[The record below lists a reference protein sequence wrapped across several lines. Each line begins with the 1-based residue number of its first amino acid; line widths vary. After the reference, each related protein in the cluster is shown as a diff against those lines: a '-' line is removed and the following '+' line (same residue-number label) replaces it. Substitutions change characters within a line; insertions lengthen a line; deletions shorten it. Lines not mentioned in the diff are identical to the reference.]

1 MSVSYSL
8 TIGVIK
14 KENTTSF
21 SVDIIKSF
29 LEFGWTLY
37 SQNNEIIY
45 TDVGDEDN
53 YDFCARNIS
62 VDEYFEI
69 VEAKEQNGEIIA
81 AGMFLFEEKCSYRID
96 LLITPDF
103 KIIISPD
110 DATQKVIDDIDIL
123 DVNWYLG
130 KTLPA
135 LKDRD
140 IFVESISFVQI

>member
-8 TIGVIK
+8 TIGVNK

-37 SQNNEIIY
+37 SKNNEIIY

-53 YDFCARNIS
+53 YDFRARNIS
-62 VDEYFEI
+62 VDEYFRI
-69 VEAKEQNGEIIA
+69 VEAKEQNGESIA
-81 AGMFLFEEKCSYRID
+81 VGMFLFEEKCLYRID

-103 KIIISPD
+103 KILISPD
-110 DATQKVIDDIDIL
+110 DATKKVIDDIDIL